1 MSDEAATIAPDL
13 HGKTVLAVDTLSR
26 IYQLF
31 HALPEMTAPDGT
43 PVSAVFGFSRDLLD
57 MVEKKKPDY
66 LFCAMD
72 PPGPT
77 FRHERFADYKATRAE
92 MPADLV
98 PQIPLVRRLLGIMG
112 VPCVEVP
119 GWEADDVLATLAAR
133 TLEAGGT
140 CTIATADK
148 DARQLL
154 GDRVRLLNLR
164 SNAVLGPAELAAE
177 WGIRP
182 DQVVDFLALVGDAVD
197 NVPGVPGIGPKTATE
212 LLQRFGTLDDLL
224 ARASEVTQAKRREN
238 LLAHGDTARAG
249 RELIRLDAAVPVAI
263 PWDVGR
269 LHDPDYDR
277 LAAFFGE
284 LGFRGLLAQA
294 RGKAGRGAEPVAAA
308 AAAPAR
314 AAPRTLFDLDDVYS
328 EGPPAG
334 AQPAPAAPVRVVV
347 PADDGEVAATVAR
360 LRGAGPLTICVAR
373 QPGGTILAPP
383 LGLALAA
390 GDVVTWLDR
399 ERLASPAVR
408 ELLADASVPKRG
420 HDLKRQDVAL
430 RAIGVSLAGAAFDTL
445 LAAYLL
451 EAGERN
457 LGLVETARR
466 HGVAVAA
473 VVPADMAD
481 VAVEG
486 PVDAPQAAVHCGLV
500 AVLSAA
506 LPPALAAAGLEA
518 LFRDV
523 EMPLAAVLA
532 EMEFRGVRIDSAVL
546 AALSADYA
554 ARLAA
559 LEAEIHALAGR
570 EFSIAS
576 PLQLRAVLFDE
587 LKLPVVKRTKT
598 GPSTDAEVLEELAP
612 LHELPARLL
621 EHRRYAKLK
630 STYVDALPVLVDPGD
645 GRVHTSFNQTVT
657 ATGRLSS
664 SDPNLQNIP
673 IRTAEGR
680 QIRAAFLPREA
691 GWRFVSADYS
701 QIELR
706 ILAHLSGD
714 AAMRAAFAAGEDI
727 HARTA
732 AAVRG
737 VDPGAVTP
745 ADRRVAKAVNFG
757 ILYGQSAFGLA
768 KALGIPQAEA
778 AEFIAAYFRA
788 FAGAAAFMDEVLDR
802 CRRDGHVTTILG
814 RRRAIAGVRDRAGR
828 RNATGVFA
836 LSLPERTAVNTV
848 VQGSAADLIKL
859 AMLRVHGRLRAERP
873 EAALVLQIHDEL
885 LLECPSAEVAAVE
898 RLVVEEMRSAMT
910 LDVPLDVSVHA
921 GETWAACEK

>member
-1 MSDEAATIAPDL
+1 MSDATATPDPDL

-43 PVSAVFGFSRDLLD
+43 PVSAVYGFARDLLD
-57 MVEKKKPDY
+57 IVGKKRPDY

-98 PQIPLVRRLLGIMG
+98 PQIPLVRRLLDIMG
-112 VPCVEVP
+112 IPCLELP
-119 GWEADDVLATLAAR
+119 GYEADDVLATLARHAV
-133 TLEAGGT
+133 EAGGA

-164 SNAVLGPAELAAE
+164 SNAVLGPDELAAE

-212 LLQRFGTLDDLL
+212 LLQRFGTLDELL
-224 ARASEVTQAKRREN
+224 ARAAEVTQTKRREN
-238 LLAHGDTARAG
+238 LIAHADTVRTG
-249 RELIRLDAAVPVAI
+249 RELIRLDDAVPVPV
-263 PWDVGR
+263 PWGAGR
-269 LHDPDYDR
+269 LHEPDYDR

-294 RGKAGRGAEPVAAA
+294 RGKAGRAAEPAAA
-308 AAAPAR
+308 AKP
-314 AAPRTLFDLDDVYS
+314 APRTLFDLD
-328 EGPPAG
+328 GG
-334 AQPAPAAPVRVVV
+334 ADATASAAPA
-347 PADDGEVAATVAR
+347 DGVAAAQIVTAGDPRDLAAAVAR
-360 LRGAGPLTICVAR
+360 LRTGPVVVCVAR
-373 QPGGTILAPP
+373 PPGGTTMAPP
-383 LGLALAA
+383 LGAALTA
-390 GDVVTWLDR
+390 GDVVLWV
-399 ERLASPAVR
+399 ERDHLGSAVVR
-408 ELLADASVPKRG
+408 DLLADPAVPKHG

-430 RAIGVSLAGAAFDTL
+430 RTIGLRLDGAAFDTL

-466 HGVAVAA
+466 HRVAVGAL
-473 VVPADMAD
+473 VPSDLADT
-481 VAVEG
+481 AVEQ
-486 PVDAPQAAVHCGLV
+486 PTDAAQAAAHCRLV
-500 AVLSAA
+500 AALGAVLPAA
-506 LPPALAAAGLEA
+506 LVGAGLEP

-523 EMPLAAVLA
+523 EMPLAGVLA
-532 EMEFRGVRIDSAVL
+532 DMEFRGVRIDAAVL
-546 AALSADYA
+546 AALAADYA

-576 PLQLRAVLFDE
+576 PLQLRAVLFEE

-612 LHELPARLL
+612 LHPLPAKLL

-630 STYVDALPVLVDPGD
+630 STYVDALPELADPGD

-673 IRTAEGR
+673 VRSAEGQ
-680 QIRAAFLPREA
+680 QIRAAFLPREP

-714 AAMRAAFAAGEDI
+714 EAMRRAFAAGEDI

-737 VDPGAVTP
+737 VDPAAVTS

-788 FAGAAAFMDEVLDR
+788 FAGAAAFMDDVLDR

-814 RRRAIAGVRDRAGR
+814 RRRSIAGVRDRAGR
-828 RNATGVFA
+828 RTAAGAFA

-859 AMLRVHGRLRAERP
+859 AMLRVHGRLRRERLA
-873 EAALVLQIHDEL
+873 AALVLQIHDEL
-885 LLECPSAEVAAVE
+885 LLECPADEVAAVE
-898 RLVVEEMRSAMT
+898 RLVAGEMRSA
-910 LDVPLDVSVHA
+910 LELEVPLDVSVHS
-921 GETWAACEK
+921 GDTWAACEK